1 MLVLRTTIVTAALAW
16 LLGAAP
22 APGLTLPF
30 GCITQN
36 LAVDCAIGEAQ
47 LTVEVTDPGTNVVRF
62 QFHNAGPAASSITD
76 VYFDDAEDGALFRL
90 SLIFDQA
97 PLVDFEP
104 GATPRNLPGASQ
116 ASPPFVTTDGFS
128 ADSESPV
135 QPRGVNPGETLGIL
149 FALRS
154 GASFQDV
161 LAHLDDGSLRIGI
174 HVQGFA
180 GGGSESFVSLPGPAG
195 PNVPEPGA
203 AGLVALG
210 LLALAARQ
218 RSARRR
224 SSSRRTAST
233 SSSGGRRTRATS
245 SAV

>member
-1 MLVLRTTIVTAALAW
+1 MLSLRPTLVIAATW
-16 LLGAAP
+16 LLGASP

-36 LAVDCAIGEAQ
+36 LAGDCAIGEAQ
-47 LTVEVTDPGTNVVRF
+47 LTVDVTSPSPLVVRF

-76 VYFDDAEDGALFRL
+76 VYFDDAEDGALFQL
-90 SLIFDQA
+90 SLILDQS

-104 GATPRNLPGASQ
+104 GARPGNLPGAGQ

-149 FALRS
+149 FSLRP
-154 GASFQDV
+154 GASFADV
-161 LAHLDDGSLRIGI
+161 LDHLTDGSLRIGI

-180 GGGSESFVSLPGPAG
+180 GGGSESFV
-195 PNVPEPGA
+195 NVPEPGA
-203 AGLVALG
+203 LGLVAFGLVGLG
-210 LLALAARQ
+210 ARARGALARSRDPVARAHPA
-218 RSARRR
+218 SVP
-224 SSSRRTAST
+224 TA
-233 SSSGGRRTRATS
+233 
-245 SAV
+245 